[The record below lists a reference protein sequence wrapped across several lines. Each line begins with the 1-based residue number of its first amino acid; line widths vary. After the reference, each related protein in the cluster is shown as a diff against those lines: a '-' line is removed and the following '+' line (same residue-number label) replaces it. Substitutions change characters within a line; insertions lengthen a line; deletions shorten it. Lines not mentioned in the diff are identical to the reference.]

1 VNVLPES
8 VTVIAP
14 EYDDEVPSDPLT
26 VMLPPLVAIVVSPEY
41 VLAPESVSVLLPAL
55 MMPPVPL
62 ITPLN
67 VVLPDEPEV
76 STPEP
81 SMMLPA
87 PVIEPTVSDTLLRSR
102 VPVTETAEPSGTE
115 PDPLNRRVPA
125 VTVVVPE

>member
-8 VTVIAP
+8 VMVMAP
-14 EYDDEVPSDPLT
+14 AYDDEVPNEPLT
-26 VMLPPLVAIVVSPEY
+26 VRFPPLVAMVVAPEY

-67 VVLPDEPEV
+67 PVLPDEPEV
-76 STPEP
+76 STPDP
-81 SMMLPA
+81 SVMLPA
-87 PVIEPTVSDTLLRSR
+87 PVIEPTVSDTPLRSN

-115 PDPLNRRVPA
+115 PDPLRRSVPA
-125 VTVVVPE
+125 VTVVAPV